1 MVVEILLR
9 KHINPLQ
16 EKLFDKEL
24 ATAAQKLKQAFD
36 PDYNMIQ
43 VRARTEEEYKLYLD
57 LCNAFGQ
64 NQKRYLEL
72 TSPHRVV
79 HFQC

>member
-24 ATAAQKLKQAFD
+24 ATAAQKLKLEFD
-36 PDYNMIQ
+36 PEYNLIQ

-57 LCNAFGQ
+57 LFNAFGQ
-64 NQKRYLEL
+64 E
-72 TSPHRVV
+72 PEEIFRVSKSNGE
-79 HFQC
+79 